1 MQSRVSIRTWL
12 EPFPSW
18 KGAAVVFDIFRCSTT
33 VHCLAAQATGPLFVA
48 PSLKDAATD
57 ERVRAMR
64 VFSELS
70 QPVECAE
77 RFDNSPL
84 HASTKAWEKGR
95 PALVATTT
103 GTPAMFAAYKF
114 EKVFVGSLTNFSALV
129 KALSAFDGPITLI
142 PAAVPEWQHV
152 EDEIACQSVA
162 TALEGFS
169 NIPDFVRQC
178 AEAGKE
184 RILASPRPTHLAGKL
199 STGADDVKI
208 ALEIDRFPQLL
219 SLRFDG
225 SLLAEVIK
233 ETQERP

>member
-1 MQSRVSIRTWL
+1 MRSRISIRTWL

-18 KGAAVVFDIFRCSTT
+18 EGAAVVFDIFRCSTT
-33 VHCLAAQATGPLFVA
+33 IHCLASQSHGPLFVA

-57 ERVRAMR
+57 ERVKDMR

-70 QPVECAE
+70 QPVECRE

-84 HASTKAWEKGR
+84 HASTKPWEAGR

-114 EKVFVGSLTNFSALV
+114 EKVFVGSLNNFSVLV
-129 KALSAFDGPITLI
+129 KALSEFDGPVTLI
-142 PAAVPEWQHV
+142 PAAVPDWQHV

-162 TALEGFS
+162 TALEGFA

-178 AEAGKE
+178 AESGKE
-184 RILASPRPTHLAGKL
+184 RILASHRPTHLAGKL
-199 STGADDVKI
+199 TTGADDVKI
-208 ALEIDRFPQLL
+208 ALEIDRSPQLL

-233 ETQERP
+233 EK

>member
-1 MQSRVSIRTWL
+1 MKSRVSIRTWL

-18 KGAAVVFDIFRCSTT
+18 EGAAVVFDIFRCTTT
-33 VHCLAAQATGPLFVA
+33 VHCLASRAEGPLFVA
-48 PSLKDAATD
+48 PSLRDAATD

-84 HASTKAWEKGR
+84 QATTQAWEKNR
-95 PALVATTT
+95 PALVSTTT

-114 EKVFVGSLTNFSALV
+114 EKVFVGSFVNFSSLV
-129 KALSAFDGPITLI
+129 KALSDFDGPITLI
-142 PAAVPEWQHV
+142 PAAVPDWQHV

-169 NIPDFVRQC
+169 NMPDFVRQC
-178 AEAGKE
+178 AESGKE
-184 RILASPRPTHLAGKL
+184 RILESHRPKHLAGKL
-199 STGADDVKI
+199 ATGVEDVKI

-225 SLLAEVIK
+225 SLLAEVVK
-233 ETQERP
+233 ENA

>member
-1 MQSRVSIRTWL
+1 MTSSRISIRTWL
-12 EPFPSW
+12 EPFP
-18 KGAAVVFDIFRCSTT
+18 KKEGVAVVFDIFRCCTT
-33 VHCLAAQATGPLFVA
+33 VHTLAAKGRGPLFVA

-70 QPVECAE
+70 QPVECTE
-77 RFDNSPL
+77 RYDNSPL
-84 HASTKAWEKGR
+84 QAGTSDWESGR

-103 GTPAMFAAYKF
+103 GTPAMFAAYQF
-114 EKVFVGSLTNFSALV
+114 EKVYVGSFVNFSPLVAAL
-129 KALSAFDGPITLI
+129 AAFEGPITLI
-142 PAAVPEWQHV
+142 PAAVPEWSHV

-162 TALEGFS
+162 TALEGFF

-178 AEAGKE
+178 AEAGRE
-184 RILASPRPTHLAGKL
+184 RILASPRPAHLAGKL
-199 STGADDVKI
+199 ATGADDVRLS
-208 ALEIDRFPQLL
+208 LEIDRYPQLL

-233 ETQERP
+233 ES

>member
-1 MQSRVSIRTWL
+1 MTQSRISIRSWL
-12 EPFPSW
+12 EPFPSFE
-18 KGAAVVFDIFRCSTT
+18 GVAVVFDIFRCSTT
-33 VHCLAAQATGPLFVA
+33 VHCLASRGEGPLFVA
-48 PSLKDAATD
+48 PSLKEAASD
-57 ERVRAMR
+57 DRVRDMR

-70 QPVECAE
+70 QPVDCKE

-84 HASTKAWEKGR
+84 HASTKSWENGR

-114 EKVFVGSLTNFSALV
+114 EKVFVGSFVNFSSLV
-129 KALSAFDGPITLI
+129 RELAAFDGPITLI
-142 PAAVPEWQHV
+142 PAAVPEWLHV

-162 TALEGFS
+162 TALEGFA

-184 RILASPRPTHLAGKL
+184 RILASPRPVHLAGKL
-199 STGADDVKI
+199 ATGTDDVRI

-219 SLRFDG
+219 SLKFDG
-225 SLLAEVIK
+225 SLLAEVVK
-233 ETQERP
+233 ES